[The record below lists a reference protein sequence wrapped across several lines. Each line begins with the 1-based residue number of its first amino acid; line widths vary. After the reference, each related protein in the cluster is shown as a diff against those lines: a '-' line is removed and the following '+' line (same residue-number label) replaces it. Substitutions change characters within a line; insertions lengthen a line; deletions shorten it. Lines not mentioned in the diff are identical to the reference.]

1 MPTLRLFLLPVL
13 LAVLG
18 LPIPLAGQRYN
29 FKFYGEEE
37 GLKNLVVQVVLQDRA
52 GFLWVGTQN
61 GLFRYDG
68 SRFTAF
74 GRAEGLPPGRIDS
87 LHEAVDGTLWV
98 GTDFGLARRRG
109 ERFEPVAMGPDFGVN
124 QGVAG
129 REAIA
134 SDAGGHL
141 YVATGKGLAVGTKL
155 PQGWG
160 FKLVDVAPGHTR
172 GEAATAVYADSTG
185 LVWYGCGSADLC
197 RLQGSRSL
205 SSSLEGLPPD
215 RWEAIIEDLEGN
227 IWVRS
232 EHQLAVRSPATS
244 RFQLRTDGPSG
255 KQPGDGALPPATNT
269 LPALALDPNGNLLVP
284 TNLGLA
290 RQSGSGWELV
300 GADNGLTTND
310 ISAVLQDREGSVW
323 VGLLGSGLARWQGYE
338 WQSWN
343 GSDGLSRESVW
354 AAARDASGRMWV
366 GTQAGLDYLE
376 ERGQKSERLT
386 WRQQL
391 AGLEIRALAAAPDGT
406 LWIGGGNGGG
416 LRHLDP
422 RTGSVQTFGP
432 SQGLANDSVL
442 HLTVDRDGRIWAS
455 TRAGLF
461 RGVASTSK
469 GAVTRFEQVPLPGT
483 TSSEGFLMTLQDSRG
498 YLWACGDFGLAR
510 YADGLWTRFTTKDG
524 LKDNMVAHVAEDS
537 DGSLWVGYRDA
548 YGLTHLTFTGTNV
561 PAFAGGSDH
570 PQVEHVNT
578 GNGLESDKTLFLGRD
593 RSGWLWVGTDHGVDV
608 YDHTRWRHFG
618 HSDGLIWD
626 DTNRN
631 AFLAEPSG
639 GVWIGTSR
647 GLSRFQPQATPV
659 LGVPPPVVFTSV
671 KLGGREVDPST
682 ANEAPYRQNS
692 LQVQMAALTFLQ
704 ESNVV
709 FRYRLDASQ
718 HDWVETRQRELN
730 FELPPGQYTL
740 EVMARNAQGVW
751 SAEPARLH
759 FGIQTPWFLTW
770 WFRIG
775 SGVAIL
781 LFGQLL
787 WRRRTHRLEDERQ
800 RLETAVTERT
810 RELSLEKQR
819 VLEEKARAEHENA
832 VVQQQNQEI
841 ERLLTDA
848 RQASRFK
855 SEFLANMSHE
865 IRTPMNGILGMT
877 DLVLATQLTPEQRD
891 CLETARI
898 SADSLLTILNDV
910 LDFSKIEAGKLDLNP
925 VAFSL
930 RQCVHQTVKIF
941 AVSAAEKRLDLGVHV
956 ADPAPDRVVGD
967 PDRLQQVLLN
977 LINNAIKFT
986 SRGGVRVNAEHSV
999 TGEGEV
1005 TVHFSVHDTGI
1016 GIPADK
1022 QGIIFESFRQAD
1034 GSTTRRFGGT
1044 GLGLAI
1050 CSKLVGLMG
1059 GRIWVESDGLRG
1071 SAFHFTARFGL
1082 AEAKD
1087 TSAPLNPD
1095 GLRQLLNAAG
1105 AGAPRLSILLAED
1118 NVVNQRLAT
1127 RLLERR
1133 GHLVTL
1139 AATGRQALAMLARE
1153 SFHLILM
1160 DVQMPDMDGLET
1172 TRAIRA
1178 EERSKFTRTPI
1189 VALTAHTMKGDR
1201 ERCLAAGMDAFITK
1215 PIDAVEFIRV
1225 VEALGGSAQAT
1236 AEGLARA
1243 TELRLVED
1251 RPADAS
1257 PRS

>member
-1 MPTLRLFLLPVL
+1 MHTLRRFLFAVL
-13 LAVLG
+13 SVALG
-18 LPIPLAGQRYN
+18 LPIPMAGQRYN

-37 GLKNLVVQVVLQDRA
+37 GLKNLAVQVVLQDRA

-68 SRFTAF
+68 SRFTSF

-98 GTDFGLARRRG
+98 GTDFGLAWRKG
-109 ERFEPVAMGPDFGVN
+109 ERFEPVALGADFGVN

-141 YVATGKGLAVGTKL
+141 YVATAKGLAVGTKL
-155 PQGWG
+155 PQGWA
-160 FKLVDVAPGHTR
+160 FNRVEAAPGHTR
-172 GEAATAVYADSTG
+172 NEPATAVYADSTG
-185 LVWYGCGSADLC
+185 LVWYGCGATDLC
-197 RLQGSRSL
+197 RLQGGRSL

-232 EHQLAVRSPATS
+232 EYELAVRSPATS
-244 RFQLRTDGPSG
+244 RFQLHTEGPSG
-255 KQPGDGALPPATNT
+255 KVPREGALPPATNT
-269 LPALALDPNGNLLVP
+269 LPALALGPDGNLLVA

-290 RQSGSGWELV
+290 RQTSAGWETV
-300 GADNGLTTND
+300 GADQGLTTND
-310 ISAVLQDREGSVW
+310 ISAVQQDREGSVW
-323 VGLLGSGLARWQGYE
+323 VGLLGSGLARWLGYE

-376 ERGQKSERLT
+376 EPAEKKGGRLIF
-386 WRQQL
+386 RQQL
-391 AGLEIRALAAAPDGT
+391 GGLEIRALAAAPDGT

-416 LRHLDP
+416 LRQLDP
-422 RTGSVQTFGP
+422 RTGSVRTFGP
-432 SQGLANDSVL
+432 LQGLTNDSVL

-461 RGVASTSK
+461 RGAPSK
-469 GAVTRFEQVPLPGT
+469 PKGPVTGFEQMRPPGA
-483 TSSEGFLMTLQDSRG
+483 TSPEGFLMTMQDSRG
-498 YLWACGDFGLAR
+498 SLWACGDFGLAR
-510 YADGLWTRFTTKDG
+510 YANDQWTRFTTKDG
-524 LKDNMVAHVAEDS
+524 LKDNMVAQVAEDS

-548 YGLTHLTFTGTNV
+548 YGLTHLTFTGT
-561 PAFAGGSDH
+561 GDR

-578 GNGLESDKTLFLGRD
+578 SNGLESDKTLSLGRD
-593 RSGWLWVGTDHGVDV
+593 RNGWLWVGTDHGVDV
-608 YDHTRWRHFG
+608 YDHARWRHFG

-639 GVWIGTSR
+639 SVWIGTSR
-647 GLSRFQPQATPV
+647 GLSRFRPIATPV

-671 KLGGREVDPST
+671 KLGGREVDPSSV
-682 ANEAPYRQNS
+682 NEAPYRQNS

-709 FRYRLDASQ
+709 FHYRLAKSQ

-730 FELPPGQYTL
+730 FELPPGEYTL
-740 EVMARNAQGVW
+740 EVMARSAEGIW

-775 SGVAIL
+775 SGLAIL

-956 ADPAPDRVVGD
+956 ADPTPDRLVGD

-986 SRGGVRVNAEHSV
+986 SRGGVRVDAEHSL
-999 TGEGEV
+999 TGEGEA
-1005 TVHFSVHDTGI
+1005 TVHFAVHDTGI

-1022 QGIIFESFRQAD
+1022 QSIIFESFRQAD

-1050 CSKLVGLMG
+1050 CSKLVDLMG

-1087 TSAPLNPD
+1087 TGAPAKPD

-1105 AGAPRLSILLAED
+1105 ASAPRLRILLAED
-1118 NVVNQRLAT
+1118 NLVNQRLAS

-1133 GHLVTL
+1133 GHFVAL

-1172 TRAIRA
+1172 TRVIRA

-1225 VEALGGSAQAT
+1225 VEELGGGAQAA

-1243 TELRLVED
+1243 AELRPVED
-1251 RPADAS
+1251 RPADAL